1 MSAEMKAQLQF
12 HFMMP
17 KYSNNT
23 VILLLRMF
31 CLMVKQKLLFVYS
44 MQVKS
49 SECQK
54 SLVKTCS
61 SLVNKL

>member
-44 MQVKS
+44 MQVNHQNAKS
-49 SECQK
+49 HWCK
-54 SLVKTCS
+54 HVAPW
-61 SLVNKL
+61 

>member
-44 MQVKS
+44 MQVNHQNAKS
-49 SECQK
+49 HW
-54 SLVKTCS
+54 
-61 SLVNKL
+61 